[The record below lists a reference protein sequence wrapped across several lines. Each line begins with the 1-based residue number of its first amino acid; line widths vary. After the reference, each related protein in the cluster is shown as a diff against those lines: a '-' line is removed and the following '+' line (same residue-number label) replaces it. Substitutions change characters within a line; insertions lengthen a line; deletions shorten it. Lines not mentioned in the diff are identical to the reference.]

1 MIRWLPRQGAP
12 STIRSIKTAAS
23 RRPSACR
30 PSCQGAPS
38 TIRCIETRSP
48 LRSRIV
54 THACQ
59 GAPSTTRCIETSQ
72 RWGISPAPMA
82 PVRGHPAPP
91 GALRQANR
99 ILLHRGLEVRERPA
113 PSGALRRR
121 ARARTACTWCGVR
134 EHPAPSGALRPVDVA
149 GHVRPAAPVREHPAP
164 SGALRHAVGGA
175 LALLRRGQ
183 GAPITIRCIETS
195 TGRCGPASSSSP
207 VRGHPAP
214 SGASRHSRIIHTRL
228 DGAKSG
234 STLHHQVH

>member
-1 MIRWLPRQGAP
+1 M
-12 STIRSIKTAAS
+12 
-23 RRPSACR
+23 
-30 PSCQGAPS
+30 
-38 TIRCIETRSP
+38 
-48 LRSRIV
+48 RSRIV

-134 EHPAPSGALRPVDVA
+134 ERPAPSGAEASTRSS
-149 GHVRPAAPVREHPAP
+149 HTHSAASTPVRAP
-164 SGALRHAVGGA
+164 STV
-175 LALLRRGQ
+175 
-183 GAPITIRCIETS
+183 RCIEARS
-195 TGRCGPASSSSP
+195 CCPGVSWAWCQGAEVGRC
-207 VRGHPAP
+207 R
-214 SGASRHSRIIHTRL
+214 SGASCARVVSAP
-228 DGAKSG
+228 GA
-234 STLHHQVH
+234 LLP